1 MVSRFTGVKRYLTSS
16 INPSKLPSILSNR
29 KIDAMTD
36 KDYSLD
42 ALNRFFDFAANKGLL
57 KRNTAQSRK
66 LAANKILAVLEE
78 SEKADLR
85 EVDID
90 KAFERFQNLQG
101 TDYKPDSLQVYLSRL
116 RTAVSDFTSYVDNPA
131 GFKPSSAQRASSSKG
146 RRESGEKTGANK
158 SGAGEEGKTEK
169 HDFHD
174 SHHIIVPVPLR
185 EGITVKISNLP
196 SDLTAAEA
204 GRLAAIIKAYAVI
217 EGE

>member
-1 MVSRFTGVKRYLTSS
+1 
-16 INPSKLPSILSNR
+16 
-29 KIDAMTD
+29 MTD
-36 KDYSLD
+36 KDYSLY
-42 ALNRFFDFAANKGLL
+42 ALNRFFDFATNKGLL

-78 SEKADLR
+78 PEKADLR
-85 EVDID
+85 EIDID

-131 GFKPSSAQRASSSKG
+131 GFKPSGAQRASSSKG
-146 RRESGEKTGANK
+146 RRDSGEKTGAKN
-158 SGAGEEGKTEK
+158 GAGGEGKTGK
-169 HDFHD
+169 HDIHD
-174 SHHIIVPVPLR
+174 THHIVVPVPLR
-185 EGITVKISNLP
+185 EGVTVKISNLP